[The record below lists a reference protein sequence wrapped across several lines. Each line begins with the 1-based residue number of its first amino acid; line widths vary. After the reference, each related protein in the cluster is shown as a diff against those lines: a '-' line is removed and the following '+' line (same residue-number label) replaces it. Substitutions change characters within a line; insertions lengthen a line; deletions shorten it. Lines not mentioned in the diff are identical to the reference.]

1 MKSQLVRIV
10 LVLSIAIN
18 AAFAQVSMPTSRIVF
33 QRGNDNYANVPIA
46 GRCGTSQTIQARAI
60 ALNGGNSTDWQTV
73 AQNVSGTFEGNL
85 RLSGGWY
92 RLEVRTASGHSWSVD
107 RVGVGEVFVTA
118 GQSNSYGNNWDTGAA
133 TDDRVSVADYWGG
146 GGGSIAENE
155 LPMIFSQAGLKPNAP
170 GGTVSAGPAA
180 PLYMWGAFGDKIVQ
194 KTGVPVLILGAGYGG
209 TSSSNWRDAANGAQ
223 STGNVTNNAPYRG
236 LGVAILHYLKRTGV
250 RAILWHQGESDGNV
264 TSRQDYINNVMV
276 AINKSRQQS
285 GFSSLSWVIAK
296 ASYIPTKFTGI
307 AATTDPGIL
316 SAQEALGAMSNNW
329 SGPYTDPYQYPQH
342 RLDDQIHFARADCQ
356 FLAGQWADRLDGNF
370 FAQVQP
376 SLPSRSPLLTTGYV
390 LPMTVG
396 AGAYVNVPYISTL
409 PVGSDNQYRV
419 DILSESGTFLAT
431 LATGNGNPISVT
443 VPAWANGRYRVR
455 VSAISPAYQ
464 GEPGEVFTVNGSG
477 FGVPDGSTP
486 VVTPPTTGTP
496 PSTGTFSLLAPTYD
510 CSTKQFTFN
519 STASAGTVKYWAA
532 GIVGATTNA
541 GPYPV
546 NPAPDA
552 NAFSLS
558 AQLVSGGAVV
568 TYSWDWKATCIGTT
582 PVATTPPVVTP
593 PTMVNPPVTG
603 TFSLLAPTYN
613 CSTKQF
619 TFNSTGTAGTVQ
631 YWAAGIVGRT
641 TNAGP
646 YPVNPAPDANAF
658 SLSAQLVS
666 GGAVVN
672 YSWDWK
678 AACNGSTPI
687 TPPVVVPPVVTPPI
701 ATGTFALLA
710 PTYDCTTKAFTF
722 NSTASAGT
730 VQYWAV
736 GITGRTTT
744 AGIYNVNPAPDAGKF
759 TLNAQLVTGG
769 DAITY
774 SWDGKAA
781 CGFARVAHSNA
792 ETAVSWLVYPNP
804 TPNTVRIEST
814 LDGAEQVSL
823 YSITGQSLLT
833 RTAVRFPLQLDLA
846 HLPPGHYIIRVL
858 NQNQRWNH
866 RLVRQ

>member
-568 TYSWDWKATCIGTT
+568 
-582 PVATTPPVVTP
+582 
-593 PTMVNPPVTG
+593 
-603 TFSLLAPTYN
+603 
-613 CSTKQF
+613 
-619 TFNSTGTAGTVQ
+619 
-631 YWAAGIVGRT
+631 
-641 TNAGP
+641 
-646 YPVNPAPDANAF
+646 
-658 SLSAQLVS
+658 
-666 GGAVVN
+666 N